1 MKRFPFSRLPPFR
14 THTSGEELDRFS
26 GYSEEPEPYHPP
38 MPMLHMHHP
47 LQMQA
52 AGQQAPP
59 GPGQQQQHQR
69 RRHPAQHQPNPRWDR
84 VPPAAGYAAEGGP
97 EKAAP
102 R

>member
-1 MKRFPFSRLPPFR
+1 MGQHHLWLVPSFTFPPLR

-38 MPMLHMHHP
+38 MLHHP
-47 LQMQA
+47 QA
-52 AGQQAPP
+52 GGQAPP
-59 GPGQQQQHQR
+59 GQQQQR

-84 VPPAAGYAAEGGP
+84 IPPAAGYAEGFP

>member
-1 MKRFPFSRLPPFR
+1 
-14 THTSGEELDRFS
+14 
-26 GYSEEPEPYHPP
+26 

-47 LQMQA
+47 LQQA
-52 AGQQAPP
+52 AGQQAP
-59 GPGQQQQHQR
+59 GPGQGQQHQR

-97 EKAAP
+97 EKAAT

>member
-1 MKRFPFSRLPPFR
+1 MLDKRHLWLLRYSPLSLR

-38 MPMLHMHHP
+38 MPLHHHP
-47 LQMQA
+47 LQQA
-52 AGQQAPP
+52 GGQEAPQ
-59 GPGQQQQHQR
+59 PGQQQQQQRR

-84 VPPAAGYAAEGGP
+84 IPPAGYAEGDP